1 MQEKEILERRL
12 ERERRARLEAE
23 AILES
28 KSRELYETNKKLQE
42 LNQSLEHEVA
52 DRTRE
57 LSESQRQ
64 FKLLVESA
72 GDIIFNAD
80 IRGYFTYVNPAAIR
94 LLGYTEEEL
103 LEKQYFELIR
113 DSDRQ
118 RVRDFYQEMI
128 ERQNVRSYLEF
139 PVVLKSGDV
148 RWLGQMLQINYRKGK
163 PERITAVARD
173 IQELRDARKALENSE
188 KKYRGIIEGMQLGLM
203 EVNETGRAAFVN
215 HWFCEMTGYEPH
227 EIIGKDPDPLFLTAD
242 GRRLMEEQ
250 NRSRQKGRS
259 GVYEIQLRRKSGDM
273 IWVAISGAP
282 IFNRDGDI
290 VGTVGMHLDITPQKQ
305 LQARLQNAIKDA
317 EDARMA
323 EKAFLAHMS
332 HEIRTP
338 LNALMGMANLL
349 SATELSELQ
358 KEYVNDMMHASD
370 VLHGL
375 ISDVLDIS
383 KIEAGEVE
391 VNKTPV
397 DLANSLNMIIKTM
410 EYRAR
415 DRGNNLKLITDPG
428 LPEQVMADR
437 IILNQVLLNLL
448 DNANKFTSDGS
459 IILTVK
465 ADKSRD
471 EQSLL
476 IHFEV
481 TDTGI
486 GIDKERLAKV
496 FDRFQQ
502 VKDSRS
508 SSEQQGTGLGLSISR
523 SLAELHG
530 GGVIAKSEPGK
541 GSTFVFSLMV
551 EPVENQ
557 DGSRERNGDDSVRSL
572 MDISVLAAED
582 SYLTRKYLQGL
593 FIQWKVS
600 YEMVED
606 GQEAL
611 EASRE
616 KAYDLIL
623 MDMQMPRM
631 DGYQTAE
638 EIRTDPDNPNNST
651 PILALTASALVDE
664 RDKALKS
671 GMNDHLTKP
680 FTPFQL
686 RDFMERNLEIRPGA
700 TDNQNTKFS
709 FRNIDLPSFINPDYL
724 DQMYNGDLDHARHMF
739 ELFTQMIGDE
749 IATGREYLEKRDV
762 TATLKWLHKIAPTL
776 SMVGLSASQTSFVER
791 ENALKEGSDWDS
803 EEDRIRQLLTQLEEK
818 LPEIGQLKHRL
829 DKI

>member
-1 MQEKEILERRL
+1 VQDLEILKRRL

-23 AILES
+23 AILEA
-28 KSRELYETNKKLQE
+28 KSRELFEANKKLQE
-42 LNQSLEHEVA
+42 LNLSLEQEVVE
-52 DRTRE
+52 RTRE
-57 LSESQRQ
+57 LSESQKQ

-72 GDIIFNAD
+72 GDIILNAD
-80 IRGYFTYVNPAAIR
+80 LSGVLTYVNPAAIR
-94 LLGYTEEEL
+94 LLGYSEKEL
-103 LEKQYFELIR
+103 LKKQYFELIR
-113 DSDRQ
+113 DTDRQ
-118 RVRDFYQEMI
+118 RVRDFYTEMI
-128 ERQNVRSYLEF
+128 EKKETRSYLEF
-139 PVVLKSGDV
+139 PVVLKDGRA
-148 RWLGQMLQINYRKGK
+148 RWLGQLLQISYVKGK

-203 EVNETGRAAFVN
+203 EVNEKGLAAFVN
-215 HWFCEMTGYEPH
+215 HWFCEMTGYEAT
-227 EIIGKDPDPLFLTAD
+227 EIIGKDPDDLFLTEE
-242 GRRLMEEQ
+242 GRNLMQQQNSSRL
-250 NRSRQKGRS
+250 KGRS

-282 IFNRDGDI
+282 IYNREGEI
-290 VGTVGMHLDITPQKQ
+290 IGTVGMHLDITPQKQ
-305 LQARLQNAIKDA
+305 LQARLQNAIRDA
-317 EDARMA
+317 EKARMA

-349 SATELSELQ
+349 SSTVLSEQ
-358 KEYVNDMMHASD
+358 QQEYVNDMMHASD

-397 DLANSLNMIIKTM
+397 DLHKTLGMIIKTM

-415 DRGNNLKLITDPG
+415 DRGNSLKLIKDQK
-428 LPEQVMADR
+428 LPATVMADR

-459 IILTVK
+459 VSLSVTSES
-465 ADKSRD
+465 AQGD
-471 EQSLL
+471 EPFL

-481 TDTGI
+481 KDTGI
-486 GIDKERLAKV
+486 GIDPERLTRV

-502 VKDSRS
+502 VKDTRA

-530 GGVIAKSEPGK
+530 GGISAYSKPGA
-541 GSTFVFSLMV
+541 GSTFSFSLLV
-551 EPVENQ
+551 DPVAKA
-557 DGSRERNGDDSVRSL
+557 DGLPQPGDEESARSL
-572 MDISVLAAED
+572 KDISVLVAED

-593 FIQWKVS
+593 FIQWKLN
-600 YEMVED
+600 YELVED

-611 EASRE
+611 EASQR
-616 KAYDLIL
+616 ARYDLIL

-631 DGYQTAE
+631 DGYQAAE
-638 EIRTDPDNPNNST
+638 NIRADKSNPNCDI
-651 PILALTASALVDE
+651 PILALTASALIDE
-664 RDKALKS
+664 REKALEA

-686 RDFMERNLEIRPGA
+686 RDFMERNL
-700 TDNQNTKFS
+700 KFS
-709 FRNIDLPSFINPDYL
+709 FAERKNPGEKFSFKSMDVPSFMDTEYL
-724 DQMYNGDLDHARHMF
+724 DEMYDGDLEHARHMF
-739 ELFTQMIGDE
+739 TLFTGMINEEMALGQSHLKKNDR
-749 IATGREYLEKRDV
+749 TSTV
-762 TATLKWLHKIAPTL
+762 KWLHKIAPTF
-776 SMVGLSASQTSFVER
+776 SMVGLSHAQSKLVDR
-791 ENALKEGSDWDS
+791 EHALKEGVAWELEK
-803 EEDRIRQLLTQLEEK
+803 EEIVRLLD
-818 LPEIGQLKHRL
+818 QLKEEMVELKRFKLRL